1 MNSTN
6 LRIKVKCSSFGMTTL
21 FIKKKP
27 NADCVA
33 IYKFSAFSCSVVIY
47 VKVKVSLTRCPSPL
61 FVCFVYV
68 CNVYPD
74 NGAFVLITVILGLIF
89 ETVKSVL
96 KHLLYVQ
103 TTHNYYDNNRS
114 KNKKVLCTPN
124 EQQ

>member
-33 IYKFSAFSCSVVIY
+33 IYKFRAFSCSVISY
-47 VKVKVSLTRCPSPL
+47 LKVKVSLIRCLSPL

-68 CNVYPD
+68 YPD
-74 NGAFVLITVILGLIF
+74 NRAFVLITVILGLIF

-96 KHLLYVQ
+96 KHLLYVH
-103 TTHNYYDNNRS
+103 TTHNY
-114 KNKKVLCTPN
+114 
-124 EQQ
+124 

>member
-1 MNSTN
+1 
-6 LRIKVKCSSFGMTTL
+6 MTTL

-33 IYKFSAFSCSVVIY
+33 IYKFSAFSSSVISY
-47 VKVKVSLTRCPSPL
+47 LNVKVSLIRCLSPL
-61 FVCFVYV
+61 FVRFVYV

-96 KHLLYVQ
+96 KHLLYEQ
-103 TTHNYYDNNRS
+103 TTHNY
-114 KNKKVLCTPN
+114 
-124 EQQ
+124 